1 MQLQRRACAWNQRET
16 RGPLLT
22 QANPSKPV
30 LATISATVAPE
41 SSSVPQ
47 TSTAEEGGFYTVPNL
62 PGDYEVTATA
72 PDFAT
77 KVETGIT
84 LNVGG
89 HQQLNITLQV
99 GTVTQTILVSSGNSS
114 CSEVNLVIG
123 RRSRSS

>member
-1 MQLQRRACAWNQRET
+1 
-16 RGPLLT
+16 
-22 QANPSKPV
+22 
-30 LATISATVAPE
+30 
-41 SSSVPQ
+41 
-47 TSTAEEGGFYTVPNL
+47 VPNLL

-123 RRSRSS
+123 RRSRSSAGTSKGIVMAPSNGAPAEPRMFGSSRMGMVPCFIWSGVLRREISVKYLDVL

>member
-16 RGPLLT
+16 RGSLLT

-47 TSTAEEGGFYTVPNL
+47 TTTAEEGGFYTVPNL

-99 GTVTQTILVSSGNSS
+99 GTVTQTIQVSSGNSS
-114 CSEVNLVIG
+114 LL
-123 RRSRSS
+123 

>member
-1 MQLQRRACAWNQRET
+1 M
-16 RGPLLT
+16 
-22 QANPSKPV
+22 
-30 LATISATVAPE
+30 
-41 SSSVPQ
+41 
-47 TSTAEEGGFYTVPNL
+47 PNLL

-99 GTVTQTILVSSGNSS
+99 GRL
-114 CSEVNLVIG
+114 
-123 RRSRSS
+123 RRLFK

>member
-16 RGPLLT
+16 HGSLLT

-30 LATISATVAPE
+30 LATISDTVAPE
-41 SSSVPQ
+41 SSSVPPTTQ
-47 TSTAEEGGFYTVPNL
+47 ADAGGFYTVPNLL

-99 GTVTQTILVSSGNSS
+99 GRL
-114 CSEVNLVIG
+114 
-123 RRSRSS
+123 RRLFK